1 MKPIVPIRTEA
12 DHEAA
17 LAEVEALWGAGAGTE
32 AGDRLDVLM
41 TLVAAYEAEHHAI
54 DLPDPIEAIRVR
66 MEEKG
71 MSREDLAALLGIGS
85 GRVSEILNRR
95 RRLTLPMIRA
105 LAPALGLSERCL
117 VQPYEL
123 RRAGKATSA
132 SVPA

>member
-1 MKPIVPIRTEA
+1 MRPIVPIRSEA
-12 DHEAA
+12 DHAAA
-17 LAEVEALWGAGAGTE
+17 LAEVEALWGAEPGTE
-32 AGDRLDVLM
+32 AGDRLDVLT

-105 LAPALGLSERCL
+105 LALALGLSERCL

-123 RRAGKATSA
+123 HRAGKDVRGA
-132 SVPA
+132 VPV